1 MTEENRGALRTHE
14 VELGESAGEIS
25 QRIKQILT
33 QTDDKSEPWPL
44 ASKMIVIKELVKIS
58 LDVTFVLQFFS
69 QRGLIHIMQLIA
81 SGRLPDSSRV
91 MVAMRNM
98 LTVLGAA
105 QGQKRENMLTV
116 RMMHEVSIDIYF
128 RYHI

>member
-1 MTEENRGALRTHE
+1 
-14 VELGESAGEIS
+14 
-25 QRIKQILT
+25 
-33 QTDDKSEPWPL
+33 
-44 ASKMIVIKELVKIS
+44 MIVIKELVKIS

-116 RMMHEVSIDIYF
+116 RMMHEVSIDISF
-128 RYHI
+128 RYHV